1 MPKIG
6 MPLNLYS
13 EVVQPTGGL
22 AGAGAVKVMGQP
34 KLSPLALVLRESI
47 QNSWDARNG
56 ARQVRFAIERRRL
69 NREDVEYLV
78 EQVFPGAV
86 DVGMPVAR
94 ALRRRPE
101 LLILTDMGTVGLEG
115 PVRAD
120 EIEEEEPRRFVDF
133 FRNIGSHQQ
142 MAGTGGTY
150 GFGKTSLYRLSKSH
164 AIAAFSRARPT
175 PGATLEARFMAAG
188 IGESLKLGNRWL
200 TGRHWW
206 GKAPRVRDPVV
217 DPVVGDA
224 AVRIAKEL
232 GMLFSYNE
240 AGTSIAV
247 LSPKI
252 EDGEEFRMEV
262 VETLL
267 YNFWPKML
275 PGESGDPHIAFTFI
289 DDDQEV
295 AIMDPRKHPKVKP
308 FVDAYSGLSRA
319 NRVATSS
326 AVTVSTGGAQVEVG
340 KVAYVRAHRQPVAAL
355 KKKSWEP
362 IGDVCHHVCL
372 LRTPEL
378 VVTYEKTQPPIG
390 AIPGYAA
397 VFRAY
402 DQWNETFA
410 SAEPPSHDEWEPSGL
425 PKRQREI
432 VNRTLKEL
440 RRIMKTVAD
449 PSGSATGTGTSVT
462 PLGNLASFLG
472 ELLDGVDA
480 DGPQVAPA
488 GGVRPVTGG
497 GGRKG
502 LPGRIEVVDTIVEE
516 SSQTPGAVIAAISV
530 DLKGAEPGARV
541 RVLAKAGVQTADG
554 IETEA
559 PEGEPGVEILSWRD
573 ERGVELAT
581 ADEVEVTTQIKATR
595 LTVVASVPERLIGA
609 IAFTCR
615 LES

>member
-1 MPKIG
+1 
-6 MPLNLYS
+6 MPLSLYS

-22 AGAGAVKVMGQP
+22 AGAGAVKVLGQP
-34 KLSPLALVLRESI
+34 KLSALALVIRESI

-56 ARQVRFAIERRRL
+56 TRQVRFTIERRKL
-69 NREDVEYLV
+69 DSGEVDFLV

-86 DVGMPVAR
+86 DVGIPVAR
-94 ALRRRPE
+94 ALRKRPE
-101 LLILTDMGTVGLEG
+101 LLLLTDMGTVGLEG

-120 EIEEEEPRRFVDF
+120 EIEEDEPRRFVDF

-142 MAGTGGTY
+142 VAGTGGTY

-164 AIAAFSRARPT
+164 AIVAFTRARPA
-175 PGATLEARFMAAG
+175 PGENLETRFMAAG
-188 IGESLKLGNRWL
+188 IGESRKVGNRWL

-224 AVRIAKEL
+224 AVSMAKGL
-232 GMLFSYNE
+232 GMVFSYNE

-247 LSPKI
+247 LSPDI
-252 EDGEEFRMEV
+252 EDGEEFRTEV

-275 PGESGDPHIAFTFI
+275 AGPTGEPHIAFTFI
-289 DDDQEV
+289 DGGNEV
-295 AIMDPRKHPKVKP
+295 TITDPRQHPKIRP
-308 FVDAYSGLSRA
+308 FVDAYSGLRRA
-319 NRVATSS
+319 NKVVTSS
-326 AVTVSTGGAQVEVG
+326 EVTVSTGGSQVEVG
-340 KVAYVRAHRQPVAAL
+340 KVAYVRVHRHPVAAT
-355 KKKSWEP
+355 KRKSWEP
-362 IGDVCHHVCL
+362 IGDVFHHVCL

-390 AIPGYAA
+390 ALPGYAA
-397 VFRAY
+397 VFRAH
-402 DQWNETFA
+402 DEHNEAFA
-410 SAEPPSHDEWEPSGL
+410 SAEPPAHDAWEPSGL

-440 RRIMKTVAD
+440 RQLMRTVAD
-449 PSGSATGTGTSVT
+449 PAGSANVAGATVT
-462 PLGNLASFLG
+462 PLGHLASFLG

-488 GGVRPVTGG
+488 SGAKTVAGG

-502 LPGRIEVVDTIVEE
+502 LPGKIEVVETVVEE
-516 SSQTPGAVIAAISV
+516 STQTPGSVVAAISV
-530 DLKGAEPGARV
+530 NLKGAEPGARV
-541 RVLAKAGVQTADG
+541 RILAKAGVQTADG

-573 ERGVELAT
+573 ERGVELASD
-581 ADEVEVTTQIKATR
+581 AEVEVTAQIRATR
-595 LTVVASVPERLIGA
+595 LTVVASVPERLLGA
-609 IAFTCR
+609 IVFTCR
-615 LES
+615 LAS